1 MYMEAG
7 LPVLHSHRG
16 SSYGGFVQPVGQSVD
31 DCFWLVEGLMEEA
44 RRLNFKRIILT
55 LPPVVYNQ
63 RLTNYLEFALFRK
76 HFSYLKREIS
86 SVLLLEDDPE
96 LNYAKFKPASLRAAR
111 KAERSGVEVNLS
123 DDYERFYAILK
134 KNLKIRHNVQPTHTL
149 DELKLLASLFPDRI
163 RLYAAMLQETMIA
176 GVVIFDANPQ
186 VTLAF
191 YISHDEDYQEYRA
204 VNLLFRELIADSI
217 KRGFRYLDYGIFT
230 VNMEPNFGL
239 ARFKE
244 SFGSSGIF
252 RDTLVLD
259 L

>member
-1 MYMEAG
+1 
-7 LPVLHSHRG
+7 
-16 SSYGGFVQPVGQSVD
+16 
-31 DCFWLVEGLMEEA
+31 
-44 RRLNFKRIILT
+44 
-55 LPPVVYNQ
+55 
-63 RLTNYLEFALFRK
+63 
-76 HFSYLKREIS
+76 
-86 SVLLLEDDPE
+86 
-96 LNYAKFKPASLRAAR
+96 LRAAH
-111 KAERSGVEVNLS
+111 KAERNGVTIQIS
-123 DDYERFYAILK
+123 DDYEKFYAILK
-134 KNLKIRHNVQPTHTL
+134 KNLKIRHNVQPTHSL
-149 DELKLLASLFPDRI
+149 EELKLLAALYPESI

-191 YISHDEDYQEYRA
+191 YISHDEAYQEYRA

-217 KRGFRYLDYGIFT
+217 KRRFRYLDYGIFT

-252 RDTLVLD
+252 RDTLVID